1 MADWNV
7 NVRNKILGHIL
18 AGTAYTQPI
27 ESNNVYLALGTAINA
42 GTGVITEIGTSV
54 GYARKSISI
63 LSAGSGAD
71 NLGDPSAGEVK
82 NNAVISF
89 GPCASTAWGEVTHF
103 AILSEATAAAD
114 VDNTIIS
121 KALTTARTV
130 AVGDSAEFAVDAL
143 DISLA

>member
-1 MADWNV
+1 MADWHV

-42 GTGVITEIGTSV
+42 STGVITEIGTSV

-63 LSAGSGAD
+63 ISAGTD

-89 GPCASTAWGEVTHF
+89 GPCATTAWGAVTHF
-103 AILSEATAAAD
+103 AILSEASAAWSENLIRGKEFSHRRID
-114 VDNTIIS
+114 VRVRRSTS
-121 KALTTARTV
+121 S
-130 AVGDSAEFAVDAL
+130 SA
-143 DISLA
+143 SLR

>member
-1 MADWNV
+1 MADWHV

-27 ESNNVYLALGTAINA
+27 ESNNVYLALGTAINTS
-42 GTGVITEIGTSV
+42 TGVITEIGSGV

-63 LSAGSGAD
+63 LSPGTD

-89 GPCASTAWGEVTHF
+89 GPCSTTDWGEVDSF
-103 AILSEATAAAD
+103 AILSEASASAS